1 MEDNIP
7 KHEQLKKELANKFTP
22 TTTYLGNF
30 VKQTI
35 MQSDFKE
42 LKSIQP
48 PQKIKKGDVFIA
60 QFKKP
65 RPCVVVK
72 VLKDSTCFYMPLT
85 SSENVHCG
93 TPYKSRFFG
102 EGCFS
107 KTISVCTEEYA
118 LFNFVG
124 VFDNVRDINQAI
136 KDFKKL
142 IVEQL

>member
-1 MEDNIP
+1 
-7 KHEQLKKELANKFTP
+7 
-22 TTTYLGNF
+22 
-30 VKQTI
+30 
-35 MQSDFKE
+35 
-42 LKSIQP
+42 
-48 PQKIKKGDVFIA
+48 
-60 QFKKP
+60 
-65 RPCVVVK
+65 
-72 VLKDSTCFYMPLT
+72 MPLT

-118 LFNFVG
+118 LFNFIG